1 MDYIAELRSLFS
13 RPDLYEA
20 HDECVPLMDAMA
32 RDGTFFSGVIR
43 QCLSDPD
50 YLDRI
55 RHYPTLAFPI
65 EENEDFTLVANVFLP
80 LPDGDRDLS
89 FQSIHHHGQ
98 LLLTTISAFG
108 AGYESAIF
116 KPGYSIDT
124 ETGLTDMEMDR
135 FYQNE
140 LYNVAFVDKLTPH
153 VVFYPEAA
161 SITFALWSREK
172 HEALDK
178 MKKMKVLQSVKGP
191 LKRIIKMAGL
201 NAAVGLNQ
209 DAYNDFY
216 PKEGKIW
223 GLKDRLGYVDGT
235 NRNWLQNV
243 FSVVQQYGF
252 DDMDF
257 LRWLKADCETRGQSA
272 PGPWIDQLLAEETI
286 DLEFEPSHLNVDKVN
301 LSKREILA
309 VYGQEAD

>member
-1 MDYIAELRSLFS
+1 MDHVEELRSIFS

-20 HDECVPLMDAMA
+20 HEECMPVMGAMA
-32 RDGTFFSGVIR
+32 RDRAFFLGVIR
-43 QCLSDPD
+43 KCLSDAD
-50 YLDRI
+50 YLAQV

-80 LPDGDRDLS
+80 LPDGNRDLS

-108 AGYESAIF
+108 AGYESIIF
-116 KPGYSIDT
+116 RPGYAIDL
-124 ETGLTDMEMDR
+124 ETGLTDMQMDR
-135 FYQNE
+135 
-140 LYNVAFVDKLTPH
+140 LYPNDLHNLAFIDKLTPH
-153 VVFYPEAA
+153 IVFYPEAA
-161 SITFALWSREK
+161 SITLALWSREK

-178 MKKMKVLQSVKGP
+178 MKKMKVLQAVKKP

-209 DAYNDFY
+209 VDYNDFY
-216 PKEGKIW
+216 PEGGEIW
-223 GLKDRLGYVDGT
+223 GMKDRLGYVEGT
-235 NRNWLQNV
+235 NENWLQNV

-252 DDMDF
+252 EDGDF
-257 LRWLKADCETRGQSA
+257 LRQLKADCQARGQDA
-272 PGPWIDQLLAEETI
+272 PIPWIDRVLDGETI

>member
-1 MDYIAELRSLFS
+1 MDYIAELRSIFS

-20 HDECVPLMDAMA
+20 HEECVPVMDAMA
-32 RDGTFFSGVIR
+32 RDRAFFFGVIR
-43 QCLSDPD
+43 KCLSDPE

-65 EENEDFTLVANVFLP
+65 EGNEDFTLVANVFLP
-80 LPDGDRDLS
+80 LPDGNRDLS

-108 AGYESAIF
+108 AGYESIIF
-116 KPGYSIDT
+116 EAGYSIDT
-124 ETGLTDMEMDR
+124 ETGLTDMQMDR
-135 FYQNE
+135 LYQNDQHN
-140 LYNVAFVDKLTPH
+140 LAFVDKLTPH
-153 VVFYPEAA
+153 IVFYPEAA
-161 SITFALWSREK
+161 SITFALWSRER

-178 MKKMKVLQSVKGP
+178 MKKMKVLQSVKKP

-201 NAAVGLNQ
+201 NAAVGINPI
-209 DAYNDFY
+209 DYNDFY
-216 PKEGKIW
+216 PNEGKIW
-223 GLKDRLGYVDGT
+223 GLKDRLGYPEGT

-257 LRWLKADCETRGQSA
+257 VRWLKADCEARVQTA
-272 PGPWIDQLLAEETI
+272 PIPWIDRLLAGETI

-301 LSKREILA
+301 LSKSEILA

>member
-1 MDYIAELRSLFS
+1 MDYIADLRSIFS

-20 HDECVPLMDAMA
+20 HDECVPVMSAMA
-32 RDGTFFSGVIR
+32 RDRKFFFDVIR
-43 QCLSDPD
+43 KCLSDPE
-50 YLDRI
+50 YLGRV

-80 LPDGDRDLS
+80 LPDTNRDLS

-98 LLLTTISAFG
+98 LILTTISAFG
-108 AGYESAIF
+108 AGYESIIF
-116 KPGYSIDT
+116 KPGYSIDL
-124 ETGLTDMEMDR
+124 ETGLTDMQMDR
-135 FYQNE
+135 HYQNE
-140 LYNVAFVDKLTPH
+140 LYNLAFIDKLTPH
-153 VVFYPEAA
+153 IVFYPEAA

-172 HEALDK
+172 HDALDK
-178 MKKMKVLQSVKGP
+178 MKKMKVLQSMKKP

-201 NAAVGLNQ
+201 NAAVGLNEV
-209 DAYNDFY
+209 DYNDFY

-223 GLKDRLGYVDGT
+223 GLKDRLGYVEGT

-257 LRWLKADCETRGQSA
+257 IRWLRSDCEGRGQTA
-272 PGPWIDQLLAEETI
+272 PIPWVDQLLAEETI
-286 DLEFEPSHLNVDKVN
+286 DLEFEPSHLNVNKVN
-301 LSKREILA
+301 LSKREILS

>member
-1 MDYIAELRSLFS
+1 MDYIAELRSIFS
-13 RPDLYEA
+13 QPNLYEA
-20 HDECVPLMDAMA
+20 HEQCVPVMNAMA
-32 RDGTFFSGVIR
+32 RERAFFLGVIR
-43 QCLSDPD
+43 KCLSDSE
-50 YLDRI
+50 YLGRV

-80 LPDGDRDLS
+80 LPDGNRDLS

-98 LLLTTISAFG
+98 LILTTISAFG
-108 AGYESAIF
+108 AGYESIIF
-116 KPGYSIDT
+116 EPGYTIDE
-124 ETGLTDMEMDR
+124 ETGLTDMQMDR
-135 FYQNE
+135 LYQNE

-153 VVFYPEAA
+153 IVFYPEAT

-178 MKKMKVLQSVKGP
+178 MKKMKVLQNVKGP

-201 NAAVGLNQ
+201 NAAIGLNKI
-209 DAYNDFY
+209 DFNDFY
-216 PKEGKIW
+216 PKDGKIW
-223 GLKDRLGYVDGT
+223 GLKDRLGYTEGT

-243 FSVVQQYGF
+243 FSVIQQYGF

-257 LRWLKADCETRGQSA
+257 MRWLRSDCEARGQA
-272 PGPWIDQLLAEETI
+272 GPIPWIDQILAEETI

-301 LSKREILA
+301 LSKREILT

>member
-1 MDYIAELRSLFS
+1 MDYITELRSIFS

-20 HDECVPLMDAMA
+20 HEECVPLMDAMA
-32 RDGTFFSGVIR
+32 RDRTFFFGAIR
-43 QCLSDPD
+43 ECLSDPD

-80 LPDGDRDLS
+80 LPDGSRDLS
-89 FQSIHHHGQ
+89 FQSIHHHGR
-98 LLLTTISAFG
+98 LILTTISAFG
-108 AGYESAIF
+108 AGYESIIF

-124 ETGLTDMEMDR
+124 ETGLTDMQMDR

-178 MKKMKVLQSVKGP
+178 MKKLKVLQSVKGP

-209 DAYNDFY
+209 NEYNDFY
-216 PKEGKIW
+216 PEEGKIW
-223 GLKDRLGYVDGT
+223 GLRDRLGYPEGT

-257 LRWLKADCETRGQSA
+257 LRWLKADCETRAQTA
-272 PGPWIDQLLAEETI
+272 PGPWIDRLLAGETI

>member
-1 MDYIAELRSLFS
+1 MDYVEELRSIFS
-13 RPDLYEA
+13 QPDLYEA
-20 HDECVPLMDAMA
+20 HEKCVPVMDAMA
-32 RDGTFFSGVIR
+32 RDRDFFPGVIR
-43 QCLSDPD
+43 GCLSDPQ
-50 YLDRI
+50 YLDQV

-80 LPDGDRDLS
+80 LPDGNRDLS

-98 LLLTTISAFG
+98 LILTTVSAFG
-108 AGYESAIF
+108 AGYESIVF

-124 ETGLTDMEMDR
+124 ETGLTDMQMDR

-140 LYNVAFVDKLTPH
+140 IHNLAFIDKLTPH
-153 VVFYPEAA
+153 VVFYPESV
-161 SITFALWSREK
+161 SITLALWSREK

-178 MKKMKVLQSVKGP
+178 MKKMKVLQSVKKP
-191 LKRIIKMAGL
+191 LKRIIEMAGL
-201 NAAVGLNQ
+201 NAAVGLNEV
-209 DAYNDFY
+209 DYNDFY
-216 PKEGKIW
+216 PEDGKIW
-223 GLKDRLGYVDGT
+223 GLKGRLGYPEGT
-235 NRNWLQNV
+235 NENWLRNV

-257 LRWLKADCETRGQSA
+257 LRQLKADCEARGQSA
-272 PGPWIDQLLAEETI
+272 PSPWIDRLLAGETI